1 MIELVKGPDDHS
13 IGIKIEKMVRF
24 CSKDEGHHNPS
35 ISNPGKTLHFDM
47 KISKGLHMKG
57 IELDDAAIA
66 VSQLLHLL
74 GIFLAVP
81 ISKDVK
87 HHRTMGII
95 FKDTDKACA
104 HDLKIAVIDVI
115 GNVQGRFVRLFRV
128 F

>member
-1 MIELVKGPDDHS
+1 
-13 IGIKIEKMVRF
+13 
-24 CSKDEGHHNPS
+24 
-35 ISNPGKTLHFDM
+35 
-47 KISKGLHMKG
+47 MKG

-104 HDLKIAVIDVI
+104 QDLKIAVIDVI
-115 GNVQGRFVRLFRV
+115 GNVKGRCPV
-128 F
+128 FPRFERSPPLLGNGARTK